1 MTVLRSLLEGSIDY
15 AGLFPPAAL
24 DLASAVRQYAAYL
37 ESEQSWAL
45 GRFVIPVA
53 RLSELEARAGA
64 LMPLRP
70 SDRPWRLTAL
80 AGLDTAGDARIVGE
94 FNCRHTADGAPAV
107 SADSV
112 EAKADTV
119 AAVDRLLGS
128 VPGYLQAYTE
138 VPIGQD
144 PTPLV
149 EEIAHHGGRAKVRTG
164 GITAAAFPATVD
176 LARFIRVCAESQ
188 VPFKATAG
196 LHHPLRGDY
205 RLTYAPDSAQGRMF
219 GFLNV
224 FLAAA
229 YARSGLGDAE
239 LGELLEETSP
249 QAFEVTDDGI
259 AWRGRR
265 LDLGAIRRAR
275 EQVVVSFGSCSFTE
289 PVGELAALGFI
300 P

>member
-1 MTVLRSLLEGSIDY
+1 MTGLRSLLEGSIDY

-24 DLASAVRQYAAYL
+24 DLGSAVREYAAYL

-45 GRFVIPVA
+45 GRLVIPVA
-53 RLSELEARAGA
+53 RLPELEAVAGE
-64 LMPLRP
+64 LMPLQP

-80 AGLDTAGDARIVGE
+80 AGLDTAGDARAVGE
-94 FNCRHTADGAPAV
+94 FSCRHAAEGAAAA
-107 SADSV
+107 SADAI

-128 VPGYLQAYTE
+128 VPEYLQAYVE

-164 GITAAAFPATVD
+164 GVTAAAFPATAD

-205 RLTYAPDSAQGRMF
+205 RLTYAPDSAQARMF

-229 YARSGLGDAE
+229 FARSGLGDRE
-239 LGELLEETSP
+239 LGAVLEETSP
-249 QAFEVTDDGI
+249 EAFEITDEGI
-259 AWRGRR
+259 AWEGQH

-275 EQVVVSFGSCSFTE
+275 EHVVISFGSCSFTE

-300 P
+300 Q